1 MSCHDQ
7 EGGAITGRG
16 AIALVGN
23 PNVGKS
29 VVFHRLTGRY
39 AAVSNYPGTT
49 VEVARGPALSLDGTI
64 VDTPGLLMLPA
75 HSEEERVAARVLLQD
90 SLRVLVQV
98 GDAKNLRRTLLLTV
112 QLAEMGVPLVV
123 ALNMM
128 DEAAEHGLNVH
139 PEALAEGLGVEV
151 IPTVATRGRG
161 MAELERAIALARPAT
176 CRVVYPSPVEA
187 ELTFLADRLP
197 QASISPRSLALLW
210 ICEDD
215 VVDEWLR
222 VRLPDSDMQILEAA
236 RDRVAAACDDPA
248 AEVVQRARLAWI
260 DRLASA
266 ATHAAAP
273 PHRRLLDTLGRLSV
287 HPVWGWPVLGIVLA
301 GLYGFVGVFGAQ
313 TLVGWLEGR
322 LFGEVVNPWLASL
335 ASRWIPIGWVADLLV
350 GPYGLWTMGVTYAL
364 ALILPIVST
373 FFLAFGLMEDS
384 GYLPRLAVLSHR
396 GFRLIGLNGKAVLPM
411 VLGLGCVTTATLTTR
426 ILETRRERLL
436 AILLLAL
443 AVPCSA
449 QLGVVMGMLGAVSV
463 SATLIWAGVV
473 VAVLLLVGWLAAKL
487 VPGERSALLIEI
499 PPLRRPVASNVL
511 IKTAARLEWYLREVL
526 PLFLIGSV
534 LVFLLDRTGLLAV
547 GSRLAE
553 PVVTGWLGLPPEA
566 TLAFVLGFLRRDFG
580 ATGLFALQSHGLLS
594 PLQTVV
600 SMVTITLFIPCLAAI
615 LMMARERGW
624 RTTLAIS
631 AFVFPF
637 AFAVGGIL
645 RLGLQAVGWT

>member
-1 MSCHDQ
+1 
-7 EGGAITGRG
+7 
-16 AIALVGN
+16 
-23 PNVGKS
+23 
-29 VVFHRLTGRY
+29 
-39 AAVSNYPGTT
+39 
-49 VEVARGPALSLDGTI
+49 
-64 VDTPGLLMLPA
+64 
-75 HSEEERVAARVLLQD
+75 
-90 SLRVLVQV
+90 
-98 GDAKNLRRTLLLTV
+98 
-112 QLAEMGVPLVV
+112 
-123 ALNMM
+123 
-128 DEAAEHGLNVH
+128 
-139 PEALAEGLGVEV
+139 
-151 IPTVATRGRG
+151 
-161 MAELERAIALARPAT
+161 
-176 CRVVYPSPVEA
+176 
-187 ELTFLADRLP
+187 
-197 QASISPRSLALLW
+197 
-210 ICEDD
+210 
-215 VVDEWLR
+215 
-222 VRLPDSDMQILEAA
+222 
-236 RDRVAAACDDPA
+236 VAAACDDPP

-260 DRLASA
+260 DRLAST

-273 PHRRLLDTLGRLSV
+273 SHRRLLDALGRLSA
-287 HPVWGWPVLGIVLA
+287 HPVWGWPVLAVVLA
-301 GLYGFVGVFGAQ
+301 GLYAFVGVFGAQ
-313 TLVGWLEGR
+313 TMVGWLEGR
-322 LFGEVVNPWLASL
+322 LFGEIVNPWLASL
-335 ASRWIPIGWVADLLV
+335 ASRWIPIAWVADLLV

-396 GFRLIGLNGKAVLPM
+396 LFRLIGLNGKAVLPM

-473 VAVLLLVGWLAAKL
+473 VGVLLLVGWLAAKL
-487 VPGERSALLIEI
+487 VPGERTALLIEL

-526 PLFLIGSV
+526 PLFLVGSA

-566 TLAFVLGFLRRDFG
+566 TLAFLLGFLRRDFG

-624 RTTLAIS
+624 RATLAIS
-631 AFVFPF
+631 VFVFPF

-645 RLGLQAVGWT
+645 RLGLLAMGWA